1 MQKCL
6 MSLWAVAFGLVVVS
20 GWSLADDKEKP
31 KHSIKDVMK
40 TAMKGGLW
48 KKVGDGQA
56 SDAEKKELLALF
68 ESLGKNKPPKGEE
81 KSWKEKTE
89 ALVNAAKAVVD
100 DCLHGASPNDWVPG
114 FGCPWCRPSRKR
126 PS

>member
-6 MSLWAVAFGLVVVS
+6 MSLWAVAFGLVVVG
-20 GWSLADDKEKP
+20 GWAMADDKDKP

-40 TAMKGGLW
+40 TAMKGGLC
-48 KKVGDGQA
+48 KKVGDGSA

-81 KSWKEKTE
+81 KSWKEKSE
-89 ALVNAAKAVVD
+89 ALVNAAKAAVD
-100 DCLHGASPNDWVPG
+100 GKADAADQLKKAANCGACHKDHKAS
-114 FGCPWCRPSRKR
+114 
-126 PS
+126 